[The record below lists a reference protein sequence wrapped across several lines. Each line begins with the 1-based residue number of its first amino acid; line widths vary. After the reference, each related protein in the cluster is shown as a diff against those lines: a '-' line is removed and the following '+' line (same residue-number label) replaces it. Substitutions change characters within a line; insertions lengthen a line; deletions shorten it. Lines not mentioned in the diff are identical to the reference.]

1 MQNAI
6 TIRTDIGQ
14 QVRPLYASSSKT
26 VQQVIVETYILYRR
40 MFFEKRMLT
49 HSEYFSVIRCINR

>member
-1 MQNAI
+1 MENTI
-6 TIRTDIGQ
+6 TIRTDSGMRTKPI
-14 QVRPLYASSSKT
+14 YATSRKT

-49 HSEYFSVIRCINR
+49 HREYFSVIRCIKR